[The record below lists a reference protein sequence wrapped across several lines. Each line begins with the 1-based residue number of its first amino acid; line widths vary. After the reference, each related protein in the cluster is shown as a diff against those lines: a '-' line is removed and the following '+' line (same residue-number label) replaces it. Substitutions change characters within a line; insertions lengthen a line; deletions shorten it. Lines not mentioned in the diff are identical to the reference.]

1 MHVDYAAEKAVI
13 VDPKA
18 ANAGLPNEIWEA
30 KSGIVTYPQT
40 AAFLKAVGALNATGQ
55 KINATYVYDHESG
68 LKLFGNT
75 AFYVTAPSGDAT
87 AFLLKPEA
95 EAYAAAT
102 HGKVV
107 DFQTA
112 VAGAGS

>member
-1 MHVDYAAEKAVI
+1 M
-13 VDPKA
+13 
-18 ANAGLPNEIWEA
+18 
-30 KSGIVTYPQT
+30 S
-40 AAFLKAVGALNATGQ
+40 
-55 KINATYVYDHESG
+55 TYVYDHVSG

-75 AFYVTAPSGDAT
+75 AFYVTAASGDVS
-87 AFLLKPEA
+87 AFLLKPQA
-95 EAYAAAT
+95 EAYAAST